1 MKSFLKDWRNP
12 ALLTAVVLVIV
23 LGIVALA
30 QRGSSTSAQLAQVGS
45 HVVTQGELQQRLKAR
60 HGDAELM
67 KLVNARVIDE
77 YATSKGLLASTA
89 EIDQLVEQEYYAADL
104 QDVAHAKYL
113 EQMGKGSEEQLRE
126 DLRSSVLQVK
136 LTLPEEELRQVTKAL
151 LQQSEVAAAY
161 TRLPRYRFRLMRVMA
176 DRAGDV
182 VAGLEAA
189 WNPRGEKKEDFH
201 EVLDAMVTA
210 DGSRPTYESALTPH
224 IVALA
229 SLSED
234 AMKKS
239 PAMKAL
245 ATLEPGKCAKLDSS
259 LKAAGELKTVDIVQL
274 VEKVEGVRPTY
285 ENSSILIGQL
295 LISSQDVSEQTQDPR
310 LRATFRQ
317 LQSKCR
323 STWGE
328 EFGKAIRKAGVT
340 FYTSDYPNA
349 RERFAEM
356 QKSFGAGK

>member
-1 MKSFLKDWRNP
+1 
-12 ALLTAVVLVIV
+12 
-23 LGIVALA
+23 
-30 QRGSSTSAQLAQVGS
+30 
-45 HVVTQGELQQRLKAR
+45 
-60 HGDAELM
+60 
-67 KLVNARVIDE
+67 
-77 YATSKGLLASTA
+77 
-89 EIDQLVEQEYYAADL
+89 
-104 QDVAHAKYL
+104 
-113 EQMGKGSEEQLRE
+113 
-126 DLRSSVLQVK
+126 
-136 LTLPEEELRQVTKAL
+136 
-151 LQQSEVAAAY
+151 
-161 TRLPRYRFRLMRVMA
+161 
-176 DRAGDV
+176 
-182 VAGLEAA
+182 
-189 WNPRGEKKEDFH
+189 
-201 EVLDAMVTA
+201 
-210 DGSRPTYESALTPH
+210 
-224 IVALA
+224 
-229 SLSED
+229 
-234 AMKKS
+234 MKKS